1 LAAYND
7 KASIIFLLGECGD
20 IVQDAP
26 YYALEKLI
34 DNYEN
39 IKDVTFKYNLLNAT
53 MKNGCLLPVS
63 VSFCCWNVTVPF
75 LLDWSLQR

>member
-1 LAAYND
+1 M
-7 KASIIFLLGECGD
+7 FLLGECGD

-26 YYALEKLI
+26 YALEKLI

-39 IKDVTFKYNLLNAT
+39 IKYVTFKYNLLNAT

-63 VSFCCWNVTVPF
+63 VSFVGTSQFRSYLAGPSDDDESRCPH
-75 LLDWSLQR
+75 